1 MHSNVIAMVIQA
13 TKIQVNETLNLIADN
28 GQSSLVALG
37 IMTIIKK
44 TVRIALSHPK
54 WSNILARHISLNIL
68 SATQFW
74 DFVRFCQ
81 NWILGQPEDLIAG
94 TGQSSLVALG
104 EPFVTFFSPYP
115 LKPTVMHYYSPIKS
129 HGHGHIIPFQNQ
141 IPCFCFISSFGF
153 PPHIMDS
160 IQFLM

>member
-1 MHSNVIAMVIQA
+1 MAQHFGSPYIPEHFVSN
-13 TKIQVNETLNLIADN
+13 
-28 GQSSLVALG
+28 S
-37 IMTIIKK
+37 
-44 TVRIALSHPK
+44 
-54 WSNILARHISLNIL
+54 
-68 SATQFW
+68 
-74 DFVRFCQ
+74 
-81 NWILGQPEDLIAG
+81 ILGQPVDLIAA
-94 TGQSSLVALG
+94 TGQSLLVALG

-160 IQFLM
+160 IQYLNIYVGSHTGSNTKGVRSVIMSKVDLLNIPKIKKN

>member
-1 MHSNVIAMVIQA
+1 MSHPGTYKMALEWSKHQKCHET
-13 TKIQVNETLNLIADN
+13 TKITFDIYCETPYIKNSQDCSK
-28 GQSSLVALG
+28 SSKMVQHFG
-37 IMTIIKK
+37 SPYIPEHF
-44 TVRIALSHPK
+44 V
-54 WSNILARHISLNIL
+54 SNS
-68 SATQFW
+68 
-74 DFVRFCQ
+74 
-81 NWILGQPEDLIAG
+81 ILGQPVDLIAA

-129 HGHGHIIPFQNQ
+129 HGHGHIILFQNQ

-160 IQFLM
+160 LQYLMQGVTLA

>member
-1 MHSNVIAMVIQA
+1 MHSNVTAMVIQSHQDPSKRDVRSNCRQW
-13 TKIQVNETLNLIADN
+13 TKLISCTWHN
-28 GQSSLVALG
+28 NKY
-37 IMTIIKK
+37 KK
-44 TVRIALSHPK
+44 TVRIAQGNPK
-54 WSNILARHISLNIL
+54 WPNIFARHISLNIL

-74 DFVRFCQ
+74 DFVI

-129 HGHGHIIPFQNQ
+129 HGHGHIILFRNKV
-141 IPCFCFISSFGF
+141 PCFCFISSCSCF
-153 PPHIMDS
+153 IS
-160 IQFLM
+160 KLTC